1 MVFYRAVLA
10 AASPFLT
17 LWLLWRRWTG
27 RDSARGAAE
36 RRGCGE
42 AEAEAPVLW
51 LHGASNG
58 ELTSARWLIAE
69 LLARAPGLRLIVTC
83 NTETG
88 RDMVESW
95 GMARVFAALAPMDF
109 GAALDR
115 FFDRWRP
122 GALVILENELW
133 PRRIAIAGERG
144 VPVLVLGARLSEGS
158 ARTWARVPGLARAV
172 MAGIA
177 YLSAQDAGSEA
188 RFQTLG
194 LPANRIGPV
203 VNLKA
208 RQGPEQAP
216 LPDDLVRAFDR
227 GRTFLAASTHAGEEA
242 ELIAGFRQA
251 QAAGHIDRM
260 ILAPRHPR
268 RRAEIAALLQ
278 TADLPFATR
287 SMGEAPGTPP
297 VYLADTMG
305 EMALWYRLAGLTF
318 VGGSLVDVGGHT
330 PFEPAAHG
338 SALIHGPHVSNFEQA
353 YAALDAGGGAIR
365 VMDAKGIAGAL
376 ATLAAPAKRE
386 AMAAR
391 ASALLL
397 SLDAG
402 GEAALFSA
410 IGRALDLP
418 ALEG

>member
-10 AASPFLT
+10 VLSPLLT

-58 ELTSARWLIAE
+58 ELTSARWLIAD
-69 LLARAPGLRLIVTC
+69 LVARAPGLRLIVTC

-88 RDMVESW
+88 RDLVENW
-95 GMARVFAALAPMDF
+95 GLERVFVALAPMDF
-109 GAALDR
+109 GRALDR

-133 PRRIAIAGERG
+133 PRRIACAAERG
-144 VPVLVLGARLSEGS
+144 VPVLVLGARLSESS
-158 ARTWARVPGLARAV
+158 ARTWSRVPGLARA
-172 MAGIA
+172 MTAGIS
-177 YLSAQDAGSEA
+177 YLSAQDGVSEA
-188 RFQTLG
+188 RFQALG
-194 LPANRIGPV
+194 LPASRLGPV

-208 RQGPEQAP
+208 RHAAAQSP
-216 LPDDLVRAFDR
+216 LPADLATAFDY
-227 GRTFLAASTHAGEEA
+227 GRTFLAASTHAGEDA
-242 ELIAGFRQA
+242 ELIAGFQQA
-251 QAAGHIDRM
+251 QAAGHVDRM

-268 RRAEIAALLQ
+268 RRDEIVGLLQ
-278 TADLPFATR
+278 AAGLPFATR
-287 SMGEAPGTPP
+287 SAGGAAGTAP

-305 EMALWYRLAGLTF
+305 EMALWYRLAGMSF
-318 VGGSLVDVGGHT
+318 VGGSLADVGGHT

-338 SALIHGPHVSNFEQA
+338 SALIHGPHVSNFEDA
-353 YAALDAGGGAIR
+353 YAALDAGNGAIR
-365 VMDAKGIAGAL
+365 VMDAAGLAAAL
-376 ATLAAPAKRE
+376 ATLAVPQRRE
-386 AMAAR
+386 TMAAR
-391 ASALLL
+391 AAVILR

-410 IGRALDLP
+410 IGRAMGLP

>member
-10 AASPFLT
+10 AGSPFLT

-42 AEAEAPVLW
+42 ADAEAPVLW

-69 LLARAPGLRLIVTC
+69 LVARAPGLRLIVTC

-88 RDMVESW
+88 RDLVESW
-95 GMARVFAALAPMDF
+95 GMARVFAALAPVDF

-133 PRRIAIAGERG
+133 PRRIACAGDRG

-158 ARTWARVPGLARAV
+158 ARTWARVPGLARA
-172 MAGIA
+172 MTAGIA
-177 YLSAQDAGSEA
+177 YLSAQDAGAQA
-188 RFQTLG
+188 RFQALG
-194 LPANRIGPV
+194 LPANRLGPV

-208 RQGPEQAP
+208 RQAAVESP
-216 LPDDLVRAFDR
+216 LPEDLARAVDR
-227 GRTFLAASTHAGEEA
+227 GRTFLAASTHAGEDA

-251 QAAGHIDRM
+251 RAAGHVDRM

-278 TADLPFATR
+278 AAGLPFATR
-287 SMGEAPGTPP
+287 SAGEAPESAP

-305 EMALWYRLAGLTF
+305 EMALWYRLAGVTF

-330 PFEPAAHG
+330 PFEPTAHG
-338 SALIHGPHVSNFEQA
+338 SALIHGPQVSNFEDV
-353 YAALDAGGGAIR
+353 YAALDSGGGAIR
-365 VMDAKGIAGAL
+365 VMDAAGLGAAL
-376 ATLAAPAKRE
+376 ATLAAPGAQE
-386 AMAAR
+386 AMALR
-391 ASALLL
+391 AAAILEG
-397 SLDAG
+397 LDAG

-410 IGRALDLP
+410 IGRAMNLP